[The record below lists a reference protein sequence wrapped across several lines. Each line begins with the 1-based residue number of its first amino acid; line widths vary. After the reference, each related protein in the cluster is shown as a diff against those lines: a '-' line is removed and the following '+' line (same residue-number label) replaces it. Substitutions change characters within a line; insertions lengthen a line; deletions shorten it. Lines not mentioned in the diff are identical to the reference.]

1 MNLFDWTLEKV
12 RPQFY
17 SSDMSSGG
25 NTRIRLASNV
35 HKKFRA
41 TVVLV
46 PTLVLA
52 LILPLGTTYFASAA
66 ASDDP
71 KTFLLPAFNGNNGA
85 TGIGVIFDDSQ
96 AALSYASGL
105 GDTNVNSNP
114 DGTQAS
120 GAKLYCKNLQDSN
133 CSKTTNF
140 SVFAILQPCKSE
152 SDLFCVQEVYAKNS
166 AGKVSGKFVESLP
179 AAGPTDFVGDSALGL
194 PTGGPPSIWQIPGIK
209 NSSGG
214 DNYTLLVS
222 TRGKGQRTS
231 ATSTPTFQFNEY
243 TIALYATSMK
253 SGSYQLVTADGNGL
267 DAIVGGGC
275 ATNSES
281 KCALRESFP
290 TDGTSF
296 GVSLRFPKAP
306 SNWFYGRLSKPTF
319 TLNKSSSG
327 NGVLLDVSGEPVTVP
342 VLYGK
347 TAWASL
353 SPELQK
359 YYLGGFPSV
368 GKMYGVSDPNQW
380 DAAHLASSRE
390 FNVLKEWIPIV
401 KDTAAAL
408 TTQWYFKA
416 SNEGSDPRFASK
428 GEQVD
433 GIVTS
438 NATAYVPGPP
448 SFNQQT
454 QSLEYQVGAPH
465 LTPSGATFRGTYDL
479 TIRADAARAI
489 YGFAKNVPVKATV
502 SIVSENGQEIAAQEQ
517 VGEKDGWFFLRAEN
531 FTFSSPKL
539 RVKLTQSGGGNN
551 QNGSNQNSSNQNGS
565 NQNGNNQG
573 NYSDTVKC
581 DGSGKCCDASGKC
594 TTGNPV
600 GNNNSG
606 GSQSASGAKT
616 YIVKCS
622 AKGGKTWVARGANP
636 KCPKG
641 YKQVSKKLEK

>member
-1 MNLFDWTLEKV
+1 MGTKRISRTL
-12 RPQFY
+12 R
-17 SSDMSSGG
+17 G
-25 NTRIRLASNV
+25 TLA
-35 HKKFRA
+35 
-41 TVVLV
+41 
-46 PTLVLA
+46 LVLTLFLTVA
-52 LILPLGTTYFASAA
+52 DLNRAVAA
-66 ASDDP
+66 GPDDP
-71 KTFLLPAFNGNNGA
+71 KTFLLPAFNGEGGA
-85 TGIGVIFDDSQ
+85 TGVGVIFDDSQ
-96 AALSYASGL
+96 AALSYSSGL

-120 GAKLYCKNLQDSN
+120 GTKLYCKNLQDAA
-133 CSKTTNF
+133 CAKTTNF

-152 SDLFCVQEVYAKNS
+152 TDLFCVQEVYAKTPS
-166 AGKVSGKFVESLP
+166 GKVSGKFTENLP
-179 AAGPTDFVGDSALGL
+179 AQGPTDFVGDSSLGL
-194 PTGGPPSIWQIPGIK
+194 PSGGPPSIWQIPGIK

-214 DNYTLLVS
+214 DSYTLIVS
-222 TRGKGQRTS
+222 TRGRGQRAN

-243 TIALYATSMK
+243 TVAMYATSMK
-253 SGSYQLVTADGNGL
+253 SGTYQLVTADGNGL

-290 TDGTSF
+290 IDGTSF
-296 GVSLRFPKAP
+296 GVSIRFPKAP

-319 TLNKSSSG
+319 TLNKSASG
-327 NGVLLDVSGEPVTVP
+327 NAVVLDVSGEPVTVP
-342 VLYGK
+342 VLFGK
-347 TAWASL
+347 SSWAAL
-353 SPELQK
+353 SPDLQK
-359 YYLGGFPSV
+359 YYRNGFPSV

-380 DAAHLASSRE
+380 DVAHLASSRE
-390 FNVLKEWIPIV
+390 FDVLKGWIPVV

-428 GEQVD
+428 DDQVD

-551 QNGSNQNSSNQNGS
+551 SGNNQGGNNSGNNQGGNNS
-565 NQNGNNQG
+565 GNNQG

-581 DGSGKCCDASGKC
+581 DGTGKCCDASGKC

-600 GNNNSG
+600 GNNNSN
-606 GSQSASGAKT
+606 GSKSAAGAKT
-616 YIVKCS
+616 YVLKCS
-622 AKGGKTWVARGANP
+622 AKGGKTWVARGVNP

-641 YKQVSKKLEK
+641 YKQVSKTLEK

>member
-1 MNLFDWTLEKV
+1 MRLVV
-12 RPQFY
+12 RLR
-17 SSDMSSGG
+17 GIG
-25 NTRIRLASNV
+25 RIVAVFLLVVALPISVISVSTTATAAS
-35 HKKFRA
+35 
-41 TVVLV
+41 
-46 PTLVLA
+46 
-52 LILPLGTTYFASAA
+52 
-66 ASDDP
+66 SDDP
-71 KTFLLPAFNGNNGA
+71 KTFLIPATNGMNGS
-85 TGIGVIFDDSQ
+85 TGISVIFDDSQ

-114 DGTQAS
+114 DGTQAM
-120 GAKLYCKNLQDSN
+120 GAKLYCKNLQDSA
-133 CSKTTNF
+133 CAKTTNF
-140 SVFAILQPCKSE
+140 SIFAILQPCKSE
-152 SDLFCVQEVYAKNS
+152 SDLYCISDVYAKTS
-166 AGKVSGKFVESLP
+166 AGKVSGKFQENLP
-179 AAGPTDFVGDSALGL
+179 SAGPTDFVGDSSAGL
-194 PTGGPPSIWQIPGIK
+194 PTGGPPSIWQIPGVK
-209 NSSGG
+209 NSAGA
-214 DNYTLLVS
+214 DTYTLFVS
-222 TRGKGQRTS
+222 TRGKGTRSS
-231 ATSTPTFQFNEY
+231 ASSQPTFQFNEY
-243 TIALYATSMK
+243 TVAMYATSMK
-253 SGSYQLVTADGNGL
+253 NGTYQLVTAEGSGL

-290 TDGTSF
+290 MDGTSF
-296 GVSLRFPKAP
+296 GVTIRFPKAP
-306 SNWFYGRLSKPTF
+306 SNWFYGRLSKPSF
-319 TLNKSSSG
+319 SLNKSASG
-327 NGVLLDVSGEPVTVP
+327 NSVLLDVSGEPVAVP

-347 TAWASL
+347 NSWSTL
-353 SPELQK
+353 PVNLQK
-359 YYLGGFPSV
+359 YYQNGFPSV
-368 GKMYGVSDPNQW
+368 GKIYGISDPNQW
-380 DAAHLASSRE
+380 DATHLASSRD
-390 FNVLKEWIPIV
+390 FDVLKEWLPLV
-401 KDTAAAL
+401 KDTAVAL

-416 SNEGSDPRFASK
+416 SNEGSDPRFNSTSD
-428 GEQVD
+428 QVD

-448 SFNQQT
+448 TFNQQT

-465 LTPSGATFRGTYDL
+465 LTPSGATFRGSYDL

-539 RVKLTQSGGGNN
+539 RVKLTQSGGANNANNSGGNN
-551 QNGSNQNSSNQNGS
+551 SGSN
-565 NQNGNNQG
+565 NGNNQG

-581 DGSGKCCDASGKC
+581 DGTGKCCDASGKC

-606 GSQSASGAKT
+606 STKSAAAPKT

-641 YKQVSKKLEK
+641 YKQVSKTLAK

>member
-1 MNLFDWTLEKV
+1 MA
-12 RPQFY
+12 R
-17 SSDMSSGG
+17 S
-25 NTRIRLASNV
+25 RASISIS
-35 HKKFRA
+35 R
-41 TVVLV
+41 T
-46 PTLVLA
+46 VLA
-52 LILPLGTTYFASAA
+52 CVLAISLPTSAIHFAA
-66 ASDDP
+66 AATSDDP
-71 KTFLLPAFNGNNGA
+71 KTFLLPAFNGENGA
-85 TGIGVIFDDSQ
+85 SGVGVIFDDSQ

-120 GAKLYCKNLQDSN
+120 GAKLYCKNLQDSACAN
-133 CSKTTNF
+133 TKNF

-152 SDLFCVQEVYAKNS
+152 SDLYCIQEVYAKTS
-166 AGKVSGKFVESLP
+166 GGKVSGKYVESVP
-179 AAGPTDFVGDSALGL
+179 AAGPTDFVGDSAVGL
-194 PTGGPPSIWQIPGIK
+194 PSGGPPSVWQIPGIK

-214 DNYTLLVS
+214 DSYSLFVS
-222 TRGKGQRTS
+222 TRGKGQRNS
-231 ATSTPTFQFNEY
+231 ASSVPTFQFNEY
-243 TIALYATSMK
+243 TVALYATSMK
-253 SGSYQLVTADGNGL
+253 SGTYQLVTADGNGL

-290 TDGTSF
+290 MDGTSF
-296 GVSLRFPKAP
+296 GVSIRFPKAP
-306 SNWFYGRLSKPTF
+306 SNWFYGRLSKPSF
-319 TLNKSSSG
+319 TLNKSASG
-327 NGVLLDVSGEPVTVP
+327 SAVVLDVSGEPVTVP

-347 TAWASL
+347 SSWANL
-353 SPELQK
+353 SPDLQK
-359 YYLGGFPSV
+359 YYQGGFPSV
-368 GKMYGVSDPNQW
+368 GKMYGVSDPNKW
-380 DAAHLASSRE
+380 DVAHLASSKD
-390 FNVLKEWIPIV
+390 FDVLKAWIPIV

-416 SNEGSDPRFASK
+416 SNEGSDPRFASRDD
-428 GEQVD
+428 QVD

-448 SFNQQT
+448 TFNQQT

-465 LTPSGATFRGTYDL
+465 YKPSGTEKFRGTYDL

-539 RVKLTQSGGGNN
+539 RVKLVQSGGSSGGSSGSAGGSAGGGNN
-551 QNGSNQNSSNQNGS
+551 SGGSGNQG
-565 NQNGNNQG
+565 GNNQG
-573 NYSDTVKC
+573 NYADTVKC

-600 GNNNSG
+600 GNTNSG
-606 GSQSASGAKT
+606 GSKSAAAAKT
-616 YIVKCS
+616 YVVKCS
-622 AKGGKTWVARGANP
+622 AKGGKSWVARGVNP

>member
-1 MNLFDWTLEKV
+1 MRL
-12 RPQFY
+12 R
-17 SSDMSSGG
+17 GIG
-25 NTRIRLASNV
+25 RIVAVFLLVVALPISVISVSTTATAAS
-35 HKKFRA
+35 
-41 TVVLV
+41 
-46 PTLVLA
+46 
-52 LILPLGTTYFASAA
+52 
-66 ASDDP
+66 SDDP
-71 KTFLLPAFNGNNGA
+71 KTFLIPATNGMNGS
-85 TGIGVIFDDSQ
+85 TGISVIFDDSQ

-114 DGTQAS
+114 DGTQAM
-120 GAKLYCKNLQDSN
+120 GAKLYCKNLQDSA
-133 CSKTTNF
+133 CAKTTNF

-152 SDLFCVQEVYAKNS
+152 SDLYCISDVYAKTS
-166 AGKVSGKFVESLP
+166 AGKVSGKFQENLP
-179 AAGPTDFVGDSALGL
+179 SAGPTDFVGDSSAGL
-194 PTGGPPSIWQIPGIK
+194 PTGGPPSIWQIPGVK
-209 NSSGG
+209 NSAGA
-214 DNYTLLVS
+214 DTYTLFVS
-222 TRGKGQRTS
+222 TRGKGTRSS
-231 ATSTPTFQFNEY
+231 ASSQPTFQFNEY
-243 TIALYATSMK
+243 TVAMYATSMK
-253 SGSYQLVTADGNGL
+253 NGTYQLVTAEGSGL

-290 TDGTSF
+290 MDGTSF
-296 GVSLRFPKAP
+296 GVTIRFPKAP
-306 SNWFYGRLSKPTF
+306 SNWFYGRLSKPSF
-319 TLNKSSSG
+319 SLNKSASG
-327 NGVLLDVSGEPVTVP
+327 NSVLLDVSGEPVAVP

-347 TAWASL
+347 NSWSTL
-353 SPELQK
+353 PVNLQK
-359 YYLGGFPSV
+359 YYQNGFPSV
-368 GKMYGVSDPNQW
+368 GKIYGISDPNQW
-380 DAAHLASSRE
+380 DATHLASSRD
-390 FNVLKEWIPIV
+390 FDVLKEWLPLV
-401 KDTAAAL
+401 KDTAVAL

-416 SNEGSDPRFASK
+416 SNEGSDPRFNSTSD
-428 GEQVD
+428 QVD

-448 SFNQQT
+448 TFNQQT

-465 LTPSGATFRGTYDL
+465 LTPSGATFRGSYDL

-539 RVKLTQSGGGNN
+539 RVKLTQSGGANNANNSGGNN
-551 QNGSNQNSSNQNGS
+551 SGSN
-565 NQNGNNQG
+565 NGNNQG

-581 DGSGKCCDASGKC
+581 DGTGKCCDASGKC

-606 GSQSASGAKT
+606 STKSAAAPKT

-641 YKQVSKKLEK
+641 YKQVSKTLAK

>member
-1 MNLFDWTLEKV
+1 MSLAV
-12 RPQFY
+12 RFREI
-17 SSDMSSGG
+17 G
-25 NTRIRLASNV
+25 RLVATFLLVIALPISALSLSTSATAAS
-35 HKKFRA
+35 
-41 TVVLV
+41 
-46 PTLVLA
+46 
-52 LILPLGTTYFASAA
+52 
-66 ASDDP
+66 SDDP
-71 KTFLLPAFNGNNGA
+71 KTFLLPAFNGMNGA
-85 TGIGVIFDDSQ
+85 SGIGVIFDDSQ

-114 DGTQAS
+114 DGTQAM
-120 GAKLYCKNLQDSN
+120 GAKLYCKNLQDAA
-133 CSKTTNF
+133 CAKTSNF

-152 SDLFCVQEVYAKNS
+152 SDIYCINDVYAKTP
-166 AGKVSGKFVESLP
+166 AGKVSGKFQENLP
-179 AAGPTDFVGDSALGL
+179 ATGPTDFTGDSSLGL

-209 NSSGG
+209 NSSGS
-214 DNYTLLVS
+214 DTYTLFVS
-222 TRGKGQRTS
+222 TRGKGTRTS
-231 ATSTPTFQFNEY
+231 TSSQPTFSFNEY
-243 TIALYATSMK
+243 TVALYATSIK
-253 SGSYQLVTADGNGL
+253 SGTYQLVTADGNGL

-290 TDGTSF
+290 MDGTSF
-296 GVSLRFPKAP
+296 GVTIRFPKAP

-319 TLNKSSSG
+319 SLNKSTTGSP
-327 NGVLLDVSGEPVTVP
+327 VLLDVSGEPVAVP

-347 TAWASL
+347 
-353 SPELQK
+353 SPWSALPTNLQRK
-359 YYLGGFPSV
+359 YQSGFPSV
-368 GKMYGVSDPNQW
+368 GKIYGVSDPNQW
-380 DAAHLASSRE
+380 DVAHLANSRE
-390 FNVLKEWIPIV
+390 FEVLKEWLPIV
-401 KDTAAAL
+401 KDTAVAL

-416 SNEGSDPRFASK
+416 SNEGSDPRFNSTSD
-428 GEQVD
+428 QVD

-448 SFNQQT
+448 TFNQQT

-539 RVKLTQSGGGNN
+539 RVKLTQSGGN
-551 QNGSNQNSSNQNGS
+551 SNQ
-565 NQNGNNQG
+565 
-573 NYSDTVKC
+573 TT
-581 DGSGKCCDASGKC
+581 SGK
-594 TTGNPV
+594 
-600 GNNNSG
+600 NNSG
-606 GSQSASGAKT
+606 GGSGGTSGNNSNDKSSNSGGTSKGAPAKL
-616 YIVKCS
+616 YVVKCS

-641 YKQVSKKLEK
+641 YKQVSKTLAK

>member
-1 MNLFDWTLEKV
+1 MK
-12 RPQFY
+12 RAIQF
-17 SSDMSSGG
+17 
-25 NTRIRLASNV
+25 RKFPRLAATFLLAFSLPMAASN
-35 HKKFRA
+35 
-41 TVVLV
+41 
-46 PTLVLA
+46 
-52 LILPLGTTYFASAA
+52 FASAA
-66 ASDDP
+66 GSDDP
-71 KTFLLPAFNGNNGA
+71 KTFLLPAFNGQNGS
-85 TGIGVIFDDSQ
+85 TGVGVIFDDSQ
-96 AALSYASGL
+96 AALSYSSGL

-120 GAKLYCKNLQDSN
+120 GAKLFCKSLQDSA
-133 CSKTTNF
+133 CAKTTNF

-152 SDLFCVQEVYAKNS
+152 TDLYCIQEVYAKTP
-166 AGKVSGKFVESLP
+166 AGKISGKYQESLP
-179 AAGPTDFVGDSALGL
+179 AAGPTDFVGDSSVGL
-194 PTGGPPSIWQIPGIK
+194 PSGGPPSVWQIPGVK

-214 DNYTLLVS
+214 DSYTLFVS
-222 TRGKGQRTS
+222 TRGNGRRSSSTS
-231 ATSTPTFQFNEY
+231 VPNFQFAEY
-243 TIALYATSMK
+243 TVALYATSMK
-253 SGSYQLVTADGNGL
+253 SGSYQLVTASGNGL

-275 ATNSES
+275 ATNSET

-290 TDGTSF
+290 IDGTAF
-296 GVSLRFPKAP
+296 GVSIRFPKAP
-306 SNWFYGRLSKPTF
+306 SNWFYGRLSKPSF
-319 TLNKSSSG
+319 SLNKASTG
-327 NGVLLDVSGEPVTVP
+327 NAVVLDVSGEPVTVP

-359 YYLGGFPSV
+359 YYLAGFPSV
-368 GKMYGVSDPNQW
+368 GKVYGVADPNQW
-380 DAAHLASSRE
+380 DVAHLASSRE
-390 FNVLKEWIPIV
+390 FDVLKGWIPIV

-416 SNEGSDPRFASK
+416 SNEGSDPRFAAN
-428 GEQVD
+428 GDQVD

-465 LTPSGATFRGTYDL
+465 FTPSGATFRGTYDL
-479 TIRADAARAI
+479 AIRADAARAI

-539 RVKLTQSGGGNN
+539 RVKLTQSGGNSNSAGNQGGNN
-551 QNGSNQNSSNQNGS
+551 NGGNNNGG
-565 NQNGNNQG
+565 NNNGGNGNNQG

-581 DGSGKCCDASGKC
+581 DGTGKCCDASGKC
-594 TTGNPV
+594 STGNPV
-600 GNNNSG
+600 GNNSGNNNSG
-606 GSQSASGAKT
+606 SQKAAPTKN
-616 YIVKCS
+616 YMVKCK
-622 AKGGKTWVARGANP
+622 AAGGKTWVQTGANP

-641 YKQVSKKLEK
+641 YKQVSKTLVK

>member
-1 MNLFDWTLEKV
+1 MRLVV
-12 RPQFY
+12 RLR
-17 SSDMSSGG
+17 GIG
-25 NTRIRLASNV
+25 RIVAVFLLVVALPISVISVSTTATAAS
-35 HKKFRA
+35 
-41 TVVLV
+41 
-46 PTLVLA
+46 
-52 LILPLGTTYFASAA
+52 
-66 ASDDP
+66 SDDP
-71 KTFLLPAFNGNNGA
+71 KTFLIPATNGMNGS
-85 TGIGVIFDDSQ
+85 TGISVIFDDSQ

-114 DGTQAS
+114 DGTQAM
-120 GAKLYCKNLQDSN
+120 GAKLYCKNLQDSA
-133 CSKTTNF
+133 CAKTTNF

-152 SDLFCVQEVYAKNS
+152 SDLYCISDVYAKTS
-166 AGKVSGKFVESLP
+166 AGKVSGKFQENLP
-179 AAGPTDFVGDSALGL
+179 SAGPTDFVGDSSLGL
-194 PTGGPPSIWQIPGIK
+194 PTGGPPSIWQIPGVK
-209 NSSGG
+209 NSAGA
-214 DNYTLLVS
+214 DTYTLFVS
-222 TRGKGQRTS
+222 TRGKGTRSS
-231 ATSTPTFQFNEY
+231 ASSQPTFQFNEY
-243 TIALYATSMK
+243 TVAMYATSMK
-253 SGSYQLVTADGNGL
+253 NGTYQLVTAEGSGL

-290 TDGTSF
+290 MDGTSF
-296 GVSLRFPKAP
+296 GVTIRFPKAP
-306 SNWFYGRLSKPTF
+306 SNWFYGRLSKPSF
-319 TLNKSSSG
+319 SLNKSASG
-327 NGVLLDVSGEPVTVP
+327 NSVLLDVSGEPVAVP

-347 TAWASL
+347 NSWSTL
-353 SPELQK
+353 PVNLQK
-359 YYLGGFPSV
+359 YYQNGFPSV
-368 GKMYGVSDPNQW
+368 GKIYGISDPNQW
-380 DAAHLASSRE
+380 DATHLASSRD
-390 FNVLKEWIPIV
+390 FDVLKEWLPLV
-401 KDTAAAL
+401 KDTAVAL

-416 SNEGSDPRFASK
+416 SNEGSDPRFNSTSD
-428 GEQVD
+428 QVD

-448 SFNQQT
+448 TFNQQT

-465 LTPSGATFRGTYDL
+465 LTPSGATFRGSYDL

-539 RVKLTQSGGGNN
+539 RVKLTQSGGANNANNSGGNN
-551 QNGSNQNSSNQNGS
+551 SGSN
-565 NQNGNNQG
+565 NGNNQG

-581 DGSGKCCDASGKC
+581 DGTGKCCDASGKC

-606 GSQSASGAKT
+606 STKSAAAPKT

-641 YKQVSKKLEK
+641 YKQVSKTLAK

>member
-1 MNLFDWTLEKV
+1 MRRASHQLTSLSSSNRAFLRHNFLHTSLRNIFGLATFRRTLTRALVASLLSITLPIAATNLAV
-12 RPQFY
+12 
-17 SSDMSSGG
+17 
-25 NTRIRLASNV
+25 
-35 HKKFRA
+35 
-41 TVVLV
+41 
-46 PTLVLA
+46 
-52 LILPLGTTYFASAA
+52 AA
-66 ASDDP
+66 GSDDP
-71 KTFLLPAFNGNNGA
+71 KTFLLPAFNGQNGA
-85 TGIGVIFDDSQ
+85 NGVGVIFDDSQ

-105 GDTNVNSNP
+105 GDTNINSNP

-120 GAKLYCKNLQDSN
+120 GAKLYCKNLQDPA

-152 SDLFCVQEVYAKNS
+152 SDLFCIQEVYAKTPN
-166 AGKVSGKFVESLP
+166 GKVTGKFVENLP
-179 AAGPTDFVGDSALGL
+179 AAGPTDFTGDSSLGL

-214 DNYTLLVS
+214 DSYTLFVS
-222 TRGKGQRTS
+222 TRGKGQRAS

-243 TIALYATSMK
+243 TVALYATSSK

-290 TDGTSF
+290 TDGTAF
-296 GVSLRFPKAP
+296 GVSIRFPKAP
-306 SNWFYGRLSKPTF
+306 SNWFYGRLSKPSF
-319 TLNKSSSG
+319 TLNKSNSGSS
-327 NGVLLDVSGEPVTVP
+327 VVLDVSGEPVTVP
-342 VLYGK
+342 VLFGK
-347 TAWASL
+347 SSWGSL
-353 SPELQK
+353 SPALQK
-359 YYLGGFPSV
+359 YYQGGFPSV

-380 DAAHLASSRE
+380 DVAHLASSKD
-390 FNVLKEWIPIV
+390 FDVLKGWIPIV

-416 SNEGSDPRFASK
+416 SNEGSDPRFASRDD
-428 GEQVD
+428 QVD

-448 SFNQQT
+448 TFNQQT

-539 RVKLTQSGGGNN
+539 RVKLTQSAGGTNSGNN
-551 QNGSNQNSSNQNGS
+551 QGSNNQSGG

-573 NYSDTVKC
+573 NYADTVKC
-581 DGSGKCCDASGKC
+581 DGTGKCCDASGKC

-606 GSQSASGAKT
+606 GSKNAAGVKT
-616 YIVKCS
+616 YVLKCS
-622 AKGGKTWVARGANP
+622 AKGGKTWVARGVNP

>member
-1 MNLFDWTLEKV
+1 MGLFGV
-12 RPQFY
+12 
-17 SSDMSSGG
+17 
-25 NTRIRLASNV
+25 
-35 HKKFRA
+35 FRDSA
-41 TVVLV
+41 RT
-46 PTLVLA
+46 VLA
-52 LILPLGTTYFASAA
+52 LLLTLSLSAALFASTESGALA
-66 ASDDP
+66 TGSDDP
-71 KTFLLPAFNGNNGA
+71 KTFLLPAFNGEGGA
-85 TGIGVIFDDSQ
+85 TGVGVIFDDSQ
-96 AALSYASGL
+96 SALSYSSGL

-120 GAKLYCKNLQDSN
+120 GTKLYCKDLQDAA
-133 CSKTTNF
+133 CAQTTNF

-152 SDLFCVQEVYAKNS
+152 ADLFCVQEVYAKTPS
-166 AGKVSGKFVESLP
+166 GKISGKFTENLP
-179 AAGPTDFVGDSALGL
+179 AQGPTDFVGDSSLGL
-194 PTGGPPSIWQIPGIK
+194 PSGGPPSIWQIPGIK

-214 DNYTLLVS
+214 DSYTLIVS
-222 TRGKGQRTS
+222 TRGRGQRANS
-231 ATSTPTFQFNEY
+231 TSTPTFQFNEY
-243 TIALYATSMK
+243 TVAMYATSIK
-253 SGSYQLVTADGNGL
+253 SGTYQLVTADGNGL

-296 GVSLRFPKAP
+296 GVSIRFPKAP

-319 TLNKSSSG
+319 TLNKSASG
-327 NGVLLDVSGEPVTVP
+327 NAVVLDVSGEPVTVP
-342 VLYGK
+342 VLFGK
-347 TAWASL
+347 SSWAGL
-353 SPELQK
+353 PPELQSR
-359 YYLGGFPSV
+359 YRTSGFPSV
-368 GKMYGVSDPNQW
+368 GKMYGVADPNQW
-380 DAAHLASSRE
+380 DVAHLASSKDFE
-390 FNVLKEWIPIV
+390 VLKAWLPVV

-416 SNEGSDPRFASK
+416 SNEGSDPRFASRDD
-428 GEQVD
+428 QVD

-539 RVKLTQSGGGNN
+539 RVKLTQSGGNN
-551 QNGSNQNSSNQNGS
+551 QG
-565 NQNGNNQG
+565 GNNQG
-573 NYSDTVKC
+573 GNNQGDYSNTVKC
-581 DGSGKCCDASGKC
+581 DNKGKCCDASGKC

-606 GSQSASGAKT
+606 GSNKAAGSKT

-622 AKGGKTWVARGANP
+622 AKGGKTWVARGVNP

>member
-1 MNLFDWTLEKV
+1 MTRAKSLHSFGRLF
-12 RPQFY
+12 Q
-17 SSDMSSGG
+17 
-25 NTRIRLASNV
+25 
-35 HKKFRA
+35 
-41 TVVLV
+41 VLMFV
-46 PTLVLA
+46 
-52 LILPLGTTYFASAA
+52 LILPLSMNNFAVAA
-66 ASDDP
+66 APDEP
-71 KTFLLPAFNGNNGA
+71 KTFLLPAFNGQGGS
-85 TGIGVIFDDSQ
+85 TGVGVIFDDSQ
-96 AALSYASGL
+96 AALSYSSGL

-114 DGTQAS
+114 DGTQATGS
-120 GAKLYCKNLQDSN
+120 KLYCKSIQDVA
-133 CSKTTNF
+133 CAKTTKF

-152 SDLFCVQEVYAKNS
+152 ADLYCVQEVYARTPS
-166 AGKVSGKFVESLP
+166 GRVSGKFLENLP
-179 AAGPTDFVGDSALGL
+179 ATGPTDYLGDSSVGL
-194 PTGGPPSIWQIPGIK
+194 PTGGPPSIWQIPGVK

-214 DNYTLLVS
+214 DSYTLFVS
-222 TRGKGQRTS
+222 TRGMGQRAS
-231 ATSTPTFQFNEY
+231 ASSAPTFQFNEY
-243 TIALYATSMK
+243 TVALYATSMK
-253 SGSYQLVTADGNGL
+253 SGSYQLVTAEGSGL

-275 ATNSES
+275 ATNSET

-296 GVSLRFPKAP
+296 GVSIRFPKAP
-306 SNWFYGRLSKPTF
+306 SNWFYGRLTKPTF
-319 TLNKSSSG
+319 SLSKSTSG
-327 NGVLLDVSGEPVTVP
+327 SAVVLDVSGEPVTVP

-347 TAWASL
+347 TSWASL
-353 SPELQK
+353 SPNLQK
-359 YYLGGFPSV
+359 YYLNGFPSV
-368 GKMYGVSDPNQW
+368 GKIYGVADPNQW
-380 DAAHLASSRE
+380 DVAHLASSRE
-390 FNVLKEWIPIV
+390 FDVLKEWIPIV

-428 GEQVD
+428 DDQVD

-479 TIRADAARAI
+479 AIRADAARAI

-539 RVKLTQSGGGNN
+539 RVKLTQAGG
-551 QNGSNQNSSNQNGS
+551 SSNQSGNNGNNGNNINNGNNNNSGNNS
-565 NQNGNNQG
+565 NNSTSGNNQG

-581 DGSGKCCDASGKC
+581 DGTGKCCDASGKC

-606 GSQSASGAKT
+606 GSKSAAPAKT
-616 YIVKCS
+616 YLVKCT
-622 AKGGKTWVARGANP
+622 ANGGKTWVSRGVNP

-641 YKQVSKKLEK
+641 YKQVSKTLQK

>member
-1 MNLFDWTLEKV
+1 MRLVV
-12 RPQFY
+12 RLR
-17 SSDMSSGG
+17 GIG
-25 NTRIRLASNV
+25 RIVAVFLLVVALPISVISVSTTATAAS
-35 HKKFRA
+35 
-41 TVVLV
+41 
-46 PTLVLA
+46 
-52 LILPLGTTYFASAA
+52 
-66 ASDDP
+66 SDDP
-71 KTFLLPAFNGNNGA
+71 KTFLIPATNGMNGS
-85 TGIGVIFDDSQ
+85 TGISVIFDDSQ

-114 DGTQAS
+114 DGTQAM
-120 GAKLYCKNLQDSN
+120 GAKLYCKNLQDSA
-133 CSKTTNF
+133 CAKTTNF

-152 SDLFCVQEVYAKNS
+152 SDLYCISDVYAKTS
-166 AGKVSGKFVESLP
+166 AGKVSGKFQENLP
-179 AAGPTDFVGDSALGL
+179 SAGPTDFVGDNSAGL
-194 PTGGPPSIWQIPGIK
+194 PTGGPPSIWQIPGVK
-209 NSSGG
+209 NSAGA
-214 DNYTLLVS
+214 DTYTLFVS
-222 TRGKGQRTS
+222 TRGKGTRSLPSSQL
-231 ATSTPTFQFNEY
+231 TFQFNEY
-243 TIALYATSMK
+243 TVAMYATSMK
-253 SGSYQLVTADGNGL
+253 NGTYQLVTAEGSGL

-290 TDGTSF
+290 MDGTSF
-296 GVSLRFPKAP
+296 GVTIRFPKAP
-306 SNWFYGRLSKPTF
+306 SNWFYGRLSKPSF
-319 TLNKSSSG
+319 SLNKSGSG
-327 NGVLLDVSGEPVTVP
+327 NSVLLDVSGEPVAVP

-347 TAWASL
+347 NSWSTL
-353 SPELQK
+353 PVNLQK
-359 YYLGGFPSV
+359 YYQNGFPSV
-368 GKMYGVSDPNQW
+368 GKIYGISDPNQW
-380 DAAHLASSRE
+380 DATHLASSRD
-390 FNVLKEWIPIV
+390 FDVLKEWLPLV
-401 KDTAAAL
+401 KDTAVAL

-416 SNEGSDPRFASK
+416 SNEGSDPRFNSTSD
-428 GEQVD
+428 QVD

-448 SFNQQT
+448 TFNQQT

-465 LTPSGATFRGTYDL
+465 LTPSGATFRGSYDL

-539 RVKLTQSGGGNN
+539 RVKLTQSGGANNANNSGGNN
-551 QNGSNQNSSNQNGS
+551 SGSN
-565 NQNGNNQG
+565 NGNNQG

-581 DGSGKCCDASGKC
+581 DGTGKCCDASGKC

-606 GSQSASGAKT
+606 STKSAAAPKT

-641 YKQVSKKLEK
+641 YKQVSKTLAK

>member
-1 MNLFDWTLEKV
+1 MRLVV
-12 RPQFY
+12 RLR
-17 SSDMSSGG
+17 GIG
-25 NTRIRLASNV
+25 RIVAVFLLVVALPISVISVSTTATAAS
-35 HKKFRA
+35 
-41 TVVLV
+41 
-46 PTLVLA
+46 
-52 LILPLGTTYFASAA
+52 
-66 ASDDP
+66 SDDP
-71 KTFLLPAFNGNNGA
+71 KTFLIPATNGMNGS
-85 TGIGVIFDDSQ
+85 TGISVIFDDSQ

-114 DGTQAS
+114 DGTQAM
-120 GAKLYCKNLQDSN
+120 GAKLYCKNLQDSA
-133 CSKTTNF
+133 CAKTTNF

-152 SDLFCVQEVYAKNS
+152 SDLYCISDVYAKTS
-166 AGKVSGKFVESLP
+166 AGKVSGKFQENLP
-179 AAGPTDFVGDSALGL
+179 SAGPTDFVGDSSAGL
-194 PTGGPPSIWQIPGIK
+194 PTGGPPSIWQIPGVK
-209 NSSGG
+209 NSAGA
-214 DNYTLLVS
+214 DTYTLFVS
-222 TRGKGQRTS
+222 TRGKGTRSS
-231 ATSTPTFQFNEY
+231 ASSQPTFQFNEY
-243 TIALYATSMK
+243 TVAMYATSMK
-253 SGSYQLVTADGNGL
+253 NGTYQLVTAEGSGL

-290 TDGTSF
+290 MDGTSF
-296 GVSLRFPKAP
+296 GVTIRFPKAP
-306 SNWFYGRLSKPTF
+306 SNWFYGRLSKPSF
-319 TLNKSSSG
+319 SLNKSASG
-327 NGVLLDVSGEPVTVP
+327 NSVLLDVSGEPVAVP

-347 TAWASL
+347 NSWSTL
-353 SPELQK
+353 PVNLQK
-359 YYLGGFPSV
+359 YYQNGFPSV
-368 GKMYGVSDPNQW
+368 GKIYGISDPNQW
-380 DAAHLASSRE
+380 DATHLASSRD
-390 FNVLKEWIPIV
+390 FDVLKEWLPLV
-401 KDTAAAL
+401 KDTAVAL

-416 SNEGSDPRFASK
+416 SNEGSDPRFNSTSD
-428 GEQVD
+428 QVD

-448 SFNQQT
+448 TFNQQT

-465 LTPSGATFRGTYDL
+465 LTPSGATFRGSYDL

-539 RVKLTQSGGGNN
+539 RVKLTQSGGANNANNSGGNN
-551 QNGSNQNSSNQNGS
+551 SGSN
-565 NQNGNNQG
+565 NGNNQF

-581 DGSGKCCDASGKC
+581 DGTGKCCDASGKC

-606 GSQSASGAKT
+606 STKSAAAPKT

-641 YKQVSKKLEK
+641 YKQVSKTLAK

>member
-1 MNLFDWTLEKV
+1 MRLVV
-12 RPQFY
+12 RLR
-17 SSDMSSGG
+17 GIG
-25 NTRIRLASNV
+25 RIVAVFLLVVALPISVISVSTTATAAS
-35 HKKFRA
+35 
-41 TVVLV
+41 
-46 PTLVLA
+46 
-52 LILPLGTTYFASAA
+52 
-66 ASDDP
+66 SDDP
-71 KTFLLPAFNGNNGA
+71 KTFLIPATNGMNGS
-85 TGIGVIFDDSQ
+85 TGISVIFDDSQ

-114 DGTQAS
+114 DGTQAM
-120 GAKLYCKNLQDSN
+120 GAKLYCKNLQDSA
-133 CSKTTNF
+133 CAKTTNF

-152 SDLFCVQEVYAKNS
+152 SDLYCISDVYAKTS
-166 AGKVSGKFVESLP
+166 AGKVSGKFQENLP
-179 AAGPTDFVGDSALGL
+179 SAGPTDFVGDSSAGL
-194 PTGGPPSIWQIPGIK
+194 PTGGPPSIWQIPGVK
-209 NSSGG
+209 NSAGA
-214 DNYTLLVS
+214 DTYTLFVS
-222 TRGKGQRTS
+222 TRGKGTRLS
-231 ATSTPTFQFNEY
+231 ASSQPTFQFNEY
-243 TIALYATSMK
+243 TVAMYATSMK
-253 SGSYQLVTADGNGL
+253 NGTYQLVTAEGSGL

-290 TDGTSF
+290 MDGTSF
-296 GVSLRFPKAP
+296 GVTIRFPKAP
-306 SNWFYGRLSKPTF
+306 SNWFYGRLSKPSF
-319 TLNKSSSG
+319 SLNKSASG
-327 NGVLLDVSGEPVTVP
+327 NSVLLDVSGEPVAVP

-347 TAWASL
+347 NSWSTL
-353 SPELQK
+353 PVNLQK
-359 YYLGGFPSV
+359 YYQNGFPSV
-368 GKMYGVSDPNQW
+368 GKIYGISDPNQW
-380 DAAHLASSRE
+380 DATHLASSRD
-390 FNVLKEWIPIV
+390 FDVLKEWLPLV
-401 KDTAAAL
+401 KDTAVAL

-416 SNEGSDPRFASK
+416 SNEGSDPRFNSTSD
-428 GEQVD
+428 QVD

-448 SFNQQT
+448 TFNQQT

-465 LTPSGATFRGTYDL
+465 LTPSGATFRGSYDL

-539 RVKLTQSGGGNN
+539 RVKLTQSGGANNANNSGGNN
-551 QNGSNQNSSNQNGS
+551 SGSN
-565 NQNGNNQG
+565 NGNNQG

-581 DGSGKCCDASGKC
+581 DGTGKCCDASGKC

-606 GSQSASGAKT
+606 STKSAAAPKT

-641 YKQVSKKLEK
+641 YKQVSKTLAK

>member
-1 MNLFDWTLEKV
+1 MRLVV
-12 RPQFY
+12 RLR
-17 SSDMSSGG
+17 GIG
-25 NTRIRLASNV
+25 RIVAVFLLVVALPISVISVSTTATAAS
-35 HKKFRA
+35 
-41 TVVLV
+41 
-46 PTLVLA
+46 
-52 LILPLGTTYFASAA
+52 
-66 ASDDP
+66 SDDP
-71 KTFLLPAFNGNNGA
+71 KTFLIPATNGMNGS
-85 TGIGVIFDDSQ
+85 TGISVIFDDSQ

-114 DGTQAS
+114 DGTQAM
-120 GAKLYCKNLQDSN
+120 GAKLYCKNLQDSA
-133 CSKTTNF
+133 CAKTTNF

-152 SDLFCVQEVYAKNS
+152 SDLYCISDVYAKTS
-166 AGKVSGKFVESLP
+166 AGKVSGKFQENLP
-179 AAGPTDFVGDSALGL
+179 SAGPTDFVGDSSAGL
-194 PTGGPPSIWQIPGIK
+194 PTGGPPSIWQIPGVK
-209 NSSGG
+209 NSAGA
-214 DNYTLLVS
+214 DTYTLFVS
-222 TRGKGQRTS
+222 TRGKGTRSS
-231 ATSTPTFQFNEY
+231 ASSQPTFQFNEY
-243 TIALYATSMK
+243 TVAMYATSMK
-253 SGSYQLVTADGNGL
+253 NGTYQLVTAEGSGL

-290 TDGTSF
+290 MDGTSF
-296 GVSLRFPKAP
+296 GVTIRFPKAP
-306 SNWFYGRLSKPTF
+306 SNWFYGRLSKPSF
-319 TLNKSSSG
+319 SLNKSASG
-327 NGVLLDVSGEPVTVP
+327 NSVLLDVSGEPVAVP

-347 TAWASL
+347 NSWSTL
-353 SPELQK
+353 PVNLQK
-359 YYLGGFPSV
+359 YYQNGFPSV
-368 GKMYGVSDPNQW
+368 GKIYGISDPNQW
-380 DAAHLASSRE
+380 DATHLASSRD
-390 FNVLKEWIPIV
+390 FDVLKEWLPLV
-401 KDTAAAL
+401 KDTAVAL

-416 SNEGSDPRFASK
+416 SNEGSDPRFNSTSD
-428 GEQVD
+428 QVD

-448 SFNQQT
+448 TFNQQT

-465 LTPSGATFRGTYDL
+465 LTPSGATFRGSYDL

-539 RVKLTQSGGGNN
+539 RVKLTQSGGANNANNSGGNN
-551 QNGSNQNSSNQNGS
+551 SGSN
-565 NQNGNNQG
+565 NGNNQG

-581 DGSGKCCDASGKC
+581 DGTGKCCDASGKC

-606 GSQSASGAKT
+606 STKSAAAPKT

-641 YKQVSKKLEK
+641 YKQVSKTLAK

>member
-1 MNLFDWTLEKV
+1 MRLVV
-12 RPQFY
+12 RLR
-17 SSDMSSGG
+17 GIG
-25 NTRIRLASNV
+25 RIVAVFLLVVALPISVISVSTTATAAS
-35 HKKFRA
+35 
-41 TVVLV
+41 
-46 PTLVLA
+46 
-52 LILPLGTTYFASAA
+52 
-66 ASDDP
+66 SDDP
-71 KTFLLPAFNGNNGA
+71 KTFLIPATNGMNGS
-85 TGIGVIFDDSQ
+85 TGISVIFDDSQ

-114 DGTQAS
+114 DGTQAM
-120 GAKLYCKNLQDSN
+120 GAKLYCKNLQDSA
-133 CSKTTNF
+133 CAKTTNF

-152 SDLFCVQEVYAKNS
+152 SDLYCISDVYAKTS
-166 AGKVSGKFVESLP
+166 AGKVSGKFQENLP
-179 AAGPTDFVGDSALGL
+179 AVGPTDFIGDSSLGL
-194 PTGGPPSIWQIPGIK
+194 PTGGPPSIWQIPGVK
-209 NSSGG
+209 NSAGA
-214 DNYTLLVS
+214 DTYTLFVS
-222 TRGKGQRTS
+222 TRGKGTRSS
-231 ATSTPTFQFNEY
+231 ASSQPTFQFNEY
-243 TIALYATSMK
+243 TVAMYATSMK
-253 SGSYQLVTADGNGL
+253 NGTYQLVTAEGSGL

-290 TDGTSF
+290 MDGTSF
-296 GVSLRFPKAP
+296 GVTIRFPKAP

-319 TLNKSSSG
+319 SLNKSASG
-327 NGVLLDVSGEPVTVP
+327 NSVLLDVSGEPVAVP

-347 TAWASL
+347 
-353 SPELQK
+353 SPWSALPANLQK
-359 YYLGGFPSV
+359 YYQGGFPSV
-368 GKMYGVSDPNQW
+368 GKIYGISDPNQW
-380 DAAHLASSRE
+380 DATHLASSRD
-390 FNVLKEWIPIV
+390 FDVLKEWLPLV
-401 KDTAAAL
+401 KDTAVAL

-416 SNEGSDPRFASK
+416 SNEGSDPRFNSTSD
-428 GEQVD
+428 QVD

-448 SFNQQT
+448 TFNQQT

-465 LTPSGATFRGTYDL
+465 LTPSGATFRGSYDL

-539 RVKLTQSGGGNN
+539 RVKLTQSGGANNANNSGGNN
-551 QNGSNQNSSNQNGS
+551 SGSN
-565 NQNGNNQG
+565 NGNNQG

-581 DGSGKCCDASGKC
+581 DGTGKCCDASGKC

-606 GSQSASGAKT
+606 STKSAAAPKT

-641 YKQVSKKLEK
+641 YKQVSKTLAK

>member
-1 MNLFDWTLEKV
+1 MRLVV
-12 RPQFY
+12 RLR
-17 SSDMSSGG
+17 GIG
-25 NTRIRLASNV
+25 RIVAVFLLVVALPISVISVSTTATAAS
-35 HKKFRA
+35 
-41 TVVLV
+41 
-46 PTLVLA
+46 
-52 LILPLGTTYFASAA
+52 
-66 ASDDP
+66 SDDP
-71 KTFLLPAFNGNNGA
+71 KTFLIPATNGMNGS
-85 TGIGVIFDDSQ
+85 TGISVIFDDSQ

-114 DGTQAS
+114 DGTQAM
-120 GAKLYCKNLQDSN
+120 GAKLYCKNLQDSA
-133 CSKTTNF
+133 CAKTTNF

-152 SDLFCVQEVYAKNS
+152 SDLYCISDVYAKTS
-166 AGKVSGKFVESLP
+166 AGKVSGKFQENLP
-179 AAGPTDFVGDSALGL
+179 AVGPTDFIGDSSLGL
-194 PTGGPPSIWQIPGIK
+194 PTGGPPSIWQIPGVK
-209 NSSGG
+209 NSAGA
-214 DNYTLLVS
+214 DTYTLFVS
-222 TRGKGQRTS
+222 TRGKGTRSS
-231 ATSTPTFQFNEY
+231 ASSQPTFQFNEY
-243 TIALYATSMK
+243 TVAMYATSMK
-253 SGSYQLVTADGNGL
+253 NGTYQLVTAEGSGL

-290 TDGTSF
+290 MDGTSF
-296 GVSLRFPKAP
+296 GVTIRFPKAP
-306 SNWFYGRLSKPTF
+306 SNWFYGRLSKPSF
-319 TLNKSSSG
+319 SLNKSASG
-327 NGVLLDVSGEPVTVP
+327 NSVLLDVSGEPVAVP

-347 TAWASL
+347 NSWSTL
-353 SPELQK
+353 PVNLQK
-359 YYLGGFPSV
+359 YYQNGFPSV
-368 GKMYGVSDPNQW
+368 GKIYGISDPNQW
-380 DAAHLASSRE
+380 DATHLASSRD
-390 FNVLKEWIPIV
+390 FDVLKEWLPLV
-401 KDTAAAL
+401 KDTAVAL

-416 SNEGSDPRFASK
+416 SNEGSDPRFNSTSD
-428 GEQVD
+428 QVD

-448 SFNQQT
+448 TFNQQT

-465 LTPSGATFRGTYDL
+465 LTPSGATFRGSYDL

-539 RVKLTQSGGGNN
+539 RVKLTQSGGANNANNSGGNN
-551 QNGSNQNSSNQNGS
+551 SGSN
-565 NQNGNNQG
+565 NGNNQG

-581 DGSGKCCDASGKC
+581 DGTGKCCDASGKC

-606 GSQSASGAKT
+606 STKSAAAPKT

-641 YKQVSKKLEK
+641 YKQVSKTLAK

>member
-1 MNLFDWTLEKV
+1 MRLVV
-12 RPQFY
+12 RLR
-17 SSDMSSGG
+17 GIG
-25 NTRIRLASNV
+25 RIVAVFLLVVALPISVISVSTTATAAS
-35 HKKFRA
+35 
-41 TVVLV
+41 
-46 PTLVLA
+46 
-52 LILPLGTTYFASAA
+52 
-66 ASDDP
+66 SDDP
-71 KTFLLPAFNGNNGA
+71 KTFLIPATNGMNGS
-85 TGIGVIFDDSQ
+85 TGISVIFDDSQ

-114 DGTQAS
+114 DGTQAM
-120 GAKLYCKNLQDSN
+120 GAKLYCKNLQDSA
-133 CSKTTNF
+133 CAKTTNF

-152 SDLFCVQEVYAKNS
+152 SDLYCISDVYAKTS
-166 AGKVSGKFVESLP
+166 AGKVSGKFQENLP
-179 AAGPTDFVGDSALGL
+179 SAGPTDFVGDNSAGL
-194 PTGGPPSIWQIPGIK
+194 PTGGPPSIWQIPGVK
-209 NSSGG
+209 NSAGA
-214 DNYTLLVS
+214 DTYTLFVS
-222 TRGKGQRTS
+222 TRGKGTRSS
-231 ATSTPTFQFNEY
+231 ASSQPTFQFNEY
-243 TIALYATSMK
+243 TVAMYATSMK
-253 SGSYQLVTADGNGL
+253 NGTYQLVTAEGSGL

-290 TDGTSF
+290 MDGTSF
-296 GVSLRFPKAP
+296 GVTIRFPKAP
-306 SNWFYGRLSKPTF
+306 SNWFYGRLSKPSF
-319 TLNKSSSG
+319 SLNKSASG
-327 NGVLLDVSGEPVTVP
+327 NSVLLDVSGEPVAVP

-347 TAWASL
+347 NSWSTL
-353 SPELQK
+353 PVNLQK
-359 YYLGGFPSV
+359 YYQNGFPSV
-368 GKMYGVSDPNQW
+368 GKIYGISDPNQW
-380 DAAHLASSRE
+380 DATHLASSRD
-390 FNVLKEWIPIV
+390 FDVLKEWLPLV
-401 KDTAAAL
+401 KDTAVAL

-416 SNEGSDPRFASK
+416 SNEGSDPRFNSTSD
-428 GEQVD
+428 QVD

-448 SFNQQT
+448 TFNQQT

-465 LTPSGATFRGTYDL
+465 LTPSGATFRGSYDL

-539 RVKLTQSGGGNN
+539 RVKLTQSGGANNANNSGGNN
-551 QNGSNQNSSNQNGS
+551 SGSN
-565 NQNGNNQG
+565 NGNNQG

-581 DGSGKCCDASGKC
+581 DGTGKCCDASGKC

-606 GSQSASGAKT
+606 STKSAAAPKT

-641 YKQVSKKLEK
+641 YKQVSKTLAK